1 MFDAVEAFGLDTY
14 AHASP
19 SQVSVSERDWPPLL
33 KPPTAAHEAD
43 DTQDTALSPV
53 VAPPKSGT
61 STLDQFVPSHCTT
74 SSCASGPI
82 VVYPTAA
89 HHVDDTHE
97 TDCSELSPVPGL
109 GLGAVAHCLPSQI
122 MTSVRSAVP
131 ELTLPTA
138 AHHEDD
144 THDTDSNVL
153 LNEPASGVVMTVAD
167 PMTAPAGMTSTRPT
181 IGPMTTSRA
190 SAAPTIFFTVD
201 SQRSAHRDRWA
212 AGRSYSS
219 FEVARE
225 ARCERPPPVK
235 YVHSVQF
242 MVKRPYLRTDD
253 RRQQLLEATSR
264 LLARNGLLG
273 ITMVAV
279 AAEAGV
285 SRRLVYDH
293 FTDLT
298 SLFEAFFED
307 RANRSLVAIDRA
319 ILTGE
324 GPASGVAGSYA
335 ELLAMPIEDQQAI
348 RLLVAGPGLPA
359 LESVRARFREH
370 IEQRWLPRLP
380 VADTE
385 MARALLWTLVSGVLG
400 LAELVERGDLS
411 KTAALELA
419 KSLAMSMPAALAA
432 ASAELETASSAPSS
446 AASSAARRLN
456 TST

>member
-1 MFDAVEAFGLDTY
+1 
-14 AHASP
+14 
-19 SQVSVSERDWPPLL
+19 
-33 KPPTAAHEAD
+33 
-43 DTQDTALSPV
+43 
-53 VAPPKSGT
+53 
-61 STLDQFVPSHCTT
+61 
-74 SSCASGPI
+74 
-82 VVYPTAA
+82 
-89 HHVDDTHE
+89 
-97 TDCSELSPVPGL
+97 
-109 GLGAVAHCLPSQI
+109 
-122 MTSVRSAVP
+122 
-131 ELTLPTA
+131 
-138 AHHEDD
+138 
-144 THDTDSNVL
+144 
-153 LNEPASGVVMTVAD
+153 
-167 PMTAPAGMTSTRPT
+167 
-181 IGPMTTSRA
+181 
-190 SAAPTIFFTVD
+190 
-201 SQRSAHRDRWA
+201 
-212 AGRSYSS
+212 
-219 FEVARE
+219 
-225 ARCERPPPVK
+225 
-235 YVHSVQF
+235 

-385 MARALLWTLVSGVLG
+385 MAHLADNLETLADPVHG
-400 LAELVERGDLS
+400 LQAECWGYVPRLVQPD
-411 KTAALELA
+411 
-419 KSLAMSMPAALAA
+419 PAAVAAHLSRQMLLAFIKA
-432 ASAELETASSAPSS
+432 Q
-446 AASSAARRLN
+446 
-456 TST
+456 